1 MVLSE
6 KFPERVDVF
15 IKSAAKN
22 GLRMIMVG
30 GGAVNFHG
38 FQRHSA
44 DVDFWIDISDENLE
58 KLLLVLNEIGF
69 QLNDLPET
77 VKNGEQNISI
87 KISPV
92 FDLEL
97 ITNFNPQKTFDEA
110 FEKSILVERNDL
122 SYFVLDYYDLIRSKI
137 ASERIKDKL
146 DVEELQ
152 RINFNRKPRG

>member
-6 KFPERVDVF
+6 KFPERVDDF

-122 SYFVLDYYDLIRSKI
+122 SYFVLDYHDLIRSKI

>member
-1 MVLSE
+1 MVLSD
-6 KFPERVDVF
+6 KFPERIDDF
-15 IKSAAKN
+15 IKSATKN

-44 DVDFWIDISDENLE
+44 DVDFWIDISDENLK
-58 KLLLVLNEIGF
+58 KLLYVLNEIGF
-69 QLNDLPET
+69 QLSDLPEM

-97 ITNFNPQKTFDEA
+97 ITNFNPKKTFDEA
-110 FEKSILVERNDL
+110 FEKSILVERNDI
-122 SYFVLDYYDLIRSKI
+122 SYLVLDYHDLIHSKI
-137 ASERIKDKL
+137 ASDRIKDKL
-146 DVEELQ
+146 DVAELQ
-152 RINFNRKPRG
+152 RINFNQKLRD